1 MAFCKPRARFLRHIL
16 AASVLGLGFSTP
28 MMAQSD
34 PLARARLQRTLA
46 EQKATANVT
55 DAIQQADL
63 LAKTAPAKAIERLK
77 QTVLGLDLSVELST
91 GKRKELT
98 DLVQTQ
104 IAAIEARMN
113 ETATTQDP
121 KAATTRAEARKA
133 MEAAAQEAKDVAEA
147 LAKADQ
153 HLARGEDG
161 LARAIIRAANIKYP
175 NNPSL
180 LVSQK
185 QDEFA
190 SQIKAEKE
198 LSQQYAAAWVENMRS
213 VTRSA
218 IPATGDIEF
227 PDRAKWEDLTKRRRQ
242 PAIKL
247 TPKEEQILESLNK
260 TVGAT
265 FKDRPF
271 EEALQELSNMI
282 EHPIFIDKRSL
293 EDLGLDLSRNITFQ
307 GSVSART
314 ALRAILQSNG
324 LTFVV
329 KDEMIQVMTIDKA
342 QQTLVTRSYYLG
354 DLVSGNGAFGNALQ
368 WGPVASYQQAMQN
381 AQQII
386 DAITNSVDP
395 MAWNTSKSNGPCTI
409 AFNLP
414 TMSVIV
420 RASAEVH
427 ASLGNTLTGA
437 K

>member
-1 MAFCKPRARFLRHIL
+1 
-16 AASVLGLGFSTP
+16 
-28 MMAQSD
+28 
-34 PLARARLQRTLA
+34 
-46 EQKATANVT
+46 
-55 DAIQQADL
+55 L

-147 LAKADQ
+147 LTKADQ

-324 LTFVV
+324 LTLSSR
-329 KDEMIQVMTIDKA
+329 M
-342 QQTLVTRSYYLG
+342 R
-354 DLVSGNGAFGNALQ
+354 
-368 WGPVASYQQAMQN
+368 
-381 AQQII
+381 
-386 DAITNSVDP
+386 
-395 MAWNTSKSNGPCTI
+395 
-409 AFNLP
+409 
-414 TMSVIV
+414 
-420 RASAEVH
+420 
-427 ASLGNTLTGA
+427 
-437 K
+437 